1 MEHYWVV
8 AASFIFTF
16 FGIIWTGSTWSNVFL
31 KFVLIVMSLTGWF
44 IVAQQAGY
52 VVAVV
57 PT

>member
-1 MEHYWVV
+1 MDFIWTV

-57 PT
+57 PA